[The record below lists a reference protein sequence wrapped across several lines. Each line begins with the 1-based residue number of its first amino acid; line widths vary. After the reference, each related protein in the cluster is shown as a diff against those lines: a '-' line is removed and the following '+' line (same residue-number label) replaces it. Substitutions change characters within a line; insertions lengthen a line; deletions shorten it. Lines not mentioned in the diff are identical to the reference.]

1 MIISDNIKNIENRP
15 SAPMEEYLEA
25 LCRIRDRNELPT
37 ATTLARELN
46 VAPPSV
52 VGMLKRMCDQGLLL
66 YEKRC
71 AVTLTTQGEECAVN
85 LRRRHRLA
93 ERMLTDLLKMPWS
106 RAHSL
111 ACSFEHVITVEIE
124 PYLLKALNNPLT
136 CPHGNPLSGIAIETT
151 DLKPLSSFSVG
162 NKCMVSCIIDEND
175 ELLNY
180 LERIQIIPGKI
191 VEIIDVA
198 PFNGPYLVEA
208 NNERQA
214 LSRDV
219 AGHVMVKISE

>member
-1 MIISDNIKNIENRP
+1 MLTNININNSENRL

-25 LCRIRDRNELPT
+25 LCRILDRCETPT
-37 ATTLARELN
+37 ATTLARELQ
-46 VAPPSV
+46 VAAPSV
-52 VGMLKRMCDQGLLL
+52 VGMLKRMSDQGLIL

-71 AVTLTTQGEECAVN
+71 PVILTPLGESAAMN

-111 ACSFEHVITVEIE
+111 ACSFEHVITAEIE

-136 CPHGNPLSGIAIETT
+136 CPHGNPLSGEKGNEKDFT
-151 DLKPLSSFSVG
+151 PLAQFTVG
-162 NKCMVSCIIDEND
+162 NQCEVCCITDEND

-180 LERIQIIPGKI
+180 LERVQITPGQI
-191 VEIIDVA
+191 VKIIDIA
-198 PFNGPYLVEA
+198 PGNGPFLVEV

-214 LSRDV
+214 LSV
-219 AGHVMVKISE
+219 EAAGHIMVKIA